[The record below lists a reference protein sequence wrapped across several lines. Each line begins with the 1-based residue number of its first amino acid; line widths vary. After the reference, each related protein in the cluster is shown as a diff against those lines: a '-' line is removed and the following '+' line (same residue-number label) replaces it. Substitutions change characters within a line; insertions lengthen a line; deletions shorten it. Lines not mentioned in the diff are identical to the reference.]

1 MASSTKDI
9 RERNIESIESAR
21 EGARQLADT
30 ARQAAEATQET
41 VRAALDTA
49 SQTFQ
54 RSADQFARSFGFSG
68 QQGEELARQSTRNLE
83 AMTECSTILMRGFQ
97 EISREW
103 ISLAQRR
110 VQKNLE
116 NINTLAACQTVQ
128 DLVATQ
134 TELVRDNMQEIVDN
148 SRHLAEKSVEVANE
162 AAQTLTRPKKSASGR
177 LQHAA

>member
-1 MASSTKDI
+1 MPASTKDI

-41 VRAALDTA
+41 VRAAIDTA

-83 AMTECSTILMRGFQ
+83 AMTECGTILLRGFQ

-103 ISLAQRR
+103 MSLGQRR
-110 VQKNLE
+110 LQKNLE
-116 NINTLAACQTVQ
+116 NIQTLAACQSVQ

-148 SRHLAEKSVEVANE
+148 SRHLAERSVEVANE
-162 AAQTLTRPKKSASGR
+162 AAQTLTKPTKSTSRR
-177 LQHAA
+177 LHAA